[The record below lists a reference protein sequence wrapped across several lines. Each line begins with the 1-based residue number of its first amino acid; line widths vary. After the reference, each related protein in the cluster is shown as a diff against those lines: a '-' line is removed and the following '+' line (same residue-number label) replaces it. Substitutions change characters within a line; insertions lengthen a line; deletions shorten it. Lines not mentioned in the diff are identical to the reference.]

1 MASSAWIKLPHENIM
16 WTRSFGRFEFIS
28 ARFKSH
34 GAIKPDRS
42 SPTVAPD
49 QDAAIGDD
57 MRDACIDQSASAAQS
72 ARYFRRRHT
81 AQSPR
86 ASVVFTRQ
94 WLEVD
99 GSTAN
104 EFALHKSPKVNCAG
118 RALIASNESLN
129 RLMRAK
135 DRMPQRPRF
144 IGGDWA
150 DGKPSHLSLVT
161 SL

>member
-1 MASSAWIKLPHENIM
+1 MR
-16 WTRSFGRFEFIS
+16 TRSFSRLELIA
-28 ARFKSH
+28 ARFKPDST
-34 GAIKPDRS
+34 IKPDRS

-49 QDAAIGDD
+49 QVAAMCDH
-57 MRDACIDQSASAAQS
+57 MRDACIDQSASAAHP
-72 ARYFRRRHT
+72 ARLFRRRHA

-86 ASVVFTRQ
+86 ASVIFTGQ
-94 WLEVD
+94 WLARD

-104 EFALHKSPKVNCAG
+104 EFALHKRPKVNCAR

-129 RLMRAK
+129 RFMRAK

-144 IGGDWA
+144 IGGDGA